1 MWALKKKKIQFK
13 NTSQYLF
20 RCVFIFQLSK
30 ITAHVSDTSNEKTD
44 K

>member
-1 MWALKKKKIQFK
+1 MWALKKKIQFK